1 MGELASYL
9 VEEAYDEEGTWMV
22 VDETVATG
30 KETAPW
36 EQEWQGQGDWVEV
49 GPNALV
55 CQTHRDVRPY
65 VRLELWSGEPPLAEP
80 AWDCSWT
87 AEIFLR
93 SGKIRLMGFY
103 SGTESH
109 RRLLDLG
116 HRDSTWLVRAQHKT
130 LENDRETDFPR
141 YIYRAE
147 IYKFQ
152 FWRPIRLA
160 GR

>member
-1 MGELASYL
+1 M
-9 VEEAYDEEGTWMV
+9 T
-22 VDETVATG
+22 
-30 KETAPW
+30 
-36 EQEWQGQGDWVEV
+36 
-49 GPNALV
+49 
-55 CQTHRDVRPY
+55 
-65 VRLELWSGEPPLAEP
+65 EP

-93 SGKIRLMGFY
+93 SGKIQLMGFY
-103 SGTESH
+103 SGTQPH
-109 RRLLDLG
+109 HRLLDLG

-160 GR
+160 GS